1 MDNDM
6 DATREKTKDAFERAK
21 RLMEEALSGQ
31 SPKSKNSLI
40 KEALESLRKVE

>member
-1 MDNDM
+1 MDDCMNV
-6 DATREKTKDAFERAK
+6 TREKTDAAVERAM

-40 KEALESLRKVE
+40 KEALESLRKAG